1 MASANLDSAGV
12 KKLLDNLQSDLKNI
26 SLETKKRHP
35 AVKESAEEAIVK
47 IRNAGSAQTPLA
59 YLSNQILYPLVQG
72 CETKDTKVVT
82 LCLQV
87 VQRLITA
94 QVCNT
99 LHQELKQCN
108 SLITGV
114 RWKRSQVCGRDHVD
128 VDGGRSRGGITLKLK
143 AQIGLIDWAT
153 RLMSAKGE
161 AAADSDLVDD
171 NKWRLPRRLPGSLS
185 GHLLQA
191 GLLQRWHCCR

>member
-47 IRNAGSAQTPLA
+47 IRNASSAQTPLA

-87 VQRLITA
+87 IQRLITA
-94 QVCNT
+94 QVGTTTYHNNG
-99 LHQELKQCN
+99 HQSCQLCV
-108 SLITGV
+108 TGV
-114 RWKRSQVCGRDHVD
+114 GWQGCQICGGDD
-128 VDGGRSRGGITLKLK
+128 VDADGSRPRG
-143 AQIGLIDWAT
+143 
-153 RLMSAKGE
+153 SE
-161 AAADSDLVDD
+161 FNFAAS
-171 NKWRLPRRLPGSLS
+171 
-185 GHLLQA
+185 
-191 GLLQRWHCCR
+191 

>member
-1 MASANLDSAGV
+1 MASAKLDSAGV

-47 IRNAGSAQTPLA
+47 IRNASSAQTPLA

-87 VQRLITA
+87 IQRLITA
-94 QVCNT
+94 QVST
-99 LHQELKQCN
+99 RAQFVAMYH
-108 SLITGV
+108 V
-114 RWKRSQVCGRDHVD
+114 RCLQVLNGKGAKYV
-128 VDGGRSRGGITLKLK
+128 VETM
-143 AQIGLIDWAT
+143 WM
-153 RLMSAKGE
+153 LME
-161 AAADSDLVDD
+161 
-171 NKWRLPRRLPGSLS
+171 
-185 GHLLQA
+185 A
-191 GLLQRWHCCR
+191 GLEEVSSTLQCLHKCANACLISPSLTTFFR

>member
-1 MASANLDSAGV
+1 M

-87 VQRLITA
+87 IQRLITA
-94 QVCNT
+94 QVN
-99 LHQELKQCN
+99 KQIIPSAPQTSC
-108 SLITGV
+108 I
-114 RWKRSQVCGRDHVD
+114 SQTSFRHHTD
-128 VDGGRSRGGITLKLK
+128 I
-143 AQIGLIDWAT
+143 
-153 RLMSAKGE
+153 M
-161 AAADSDLVDD
+161 
-171 NKWRLPRRLPGSLS
+171 
-185 GHLLQA
+185 
-191 GLLQRWHCCR
+191 

>member
-1 MASANLDSAGV
+1 MSSSNLDSAGV

-87 VQRLITA
+87 IQRLITA
-94 QVCNT
+94 QVS
-99 LHQELKQCN
+99 QQLKCPTVTMHH
-108 SLITGV
+108 SDIIHTGFG
-114 RWKRSQVCGRDHVD
+114 RQGSQICGRDD
-128 VDGGRSRGGITLKLK
+128 VDADGGKSGGSELEYFF
-143 AQIGLIDWAT
+143 
-153 RLMSAKGE
+153 M
-161 AAADSDLVDD
+161 
-171 NKWRLPRRLPGSLS
+171 
-185 GHLLQA
+185 
-191 GLLQRWHCCR
+191 

>member
-47 IRNAGSAQTPLA
+47 IRNASSAQTPLA

-87 VQRLITA
+87 IQRLITA
-94 QVCNT
+94 QVLKHHNISQQWPPKLTT
-99 LHQELKQCN
+99 LCYRCWMARVPN
-108 SLITGV
+108 MWW
-114 RWKRSQVCGRDHVD
+114 RRCG
-128 VDGGRSRGGITLKLK
+128 
-143 AQIGLIDWAT
+143 
-153 RLMSAKGE
+153 
-161 AAADSDLVDD
+161 
-171 NKWRLPRRLPGSLS
+171 
-185 GHLLQA
+185 
-191 GLLQRWHCCR
+191 C

>member
-1 MASANLDSAGV
+1 MSSSNLDSAGV

-72 CETKDTKVVT
+72 CETKDIKVVT

-87 VQRLITA
+87 IQRLITA
-94 QVCNT
+94 QVNLTNCRQVAHRHCAG
-99 LHQELKQCN
+99 LGRQ
-108 SLITGV
+108 G
-114 RWKRSQVCGRDHVD
+114 SQICGRDD
-128 VDGGRSRGGITLKLK
+128 VDADGGKSGGSELEHF
-143 AQIGLIDWAT
+143 LI
-153 RLMSAKGE
+153 
-161 AAADSDLVDD
+161 
-171 NKWRLPRRLPGSLS
+171 
-185 GHLLQA
+185 
-191 GLLQRWHCCR
+191 

>member
-1 MASANLDSAGV
+1 MASAKLDSAGV

-47 IRNAGSAQTPLA
+47 IRNASSAQTPLA

-87 VQRLITA
+87 IQRLITA
-94 QVCNT
+94 QVGNT
-99 LHQELKQCN
+99 LQQ
-108 SLITGV
+108 SVPMSTGLG
-114 RWKRSQVCGRDHVD
+114 WQGSQICGGDNVD
-128 VDGGRSRGGITLKLK
+128 ADGGWTGGSESHFAVTSLRGKCVFFLPSLTLIL
-143 AQIGLIDWAT
+143 
-153 RLMSAKGE
+153 
-161 AAADSDLVDD
+161 
-171 NKWRLPRRLPGSLS
+171 
-185 GHLLQA
+185 
-191 GLLQRWHCCR
+191 

>member
-47 IRNAGSAQTPLA
+47 IRNASSAQTPLA

-87 VQRLITA
+87 IQRLITA
-94 QVCNT
+94 QVGT
-99 LHQELKQCN
+99 EARQCFTTPI
-108 SLITGV
+108 ITGV
-114 RWKRSQVCGRDHVD
+114 RRQRCQICGGDNVD
-128 VDGGRSRGGITLKLK
+128 ADGSRPGRSEYYF
-143 AQIGLIDWAT
+143 A
-153 RLMSAKGE
+153 
-161 AAADSDLVDD
+161 VF
-171 NKWRLPRRLPGSLS
+171 
-185 GHLLQA
+185 
-191 GLLQRWHCCR
+191 

>member
-1 MASANLDSAGV
+1 M
-12 KKLLDNLQSDLKNI
+12 
-26 SLETKKRHP
+26 
-35 AVKESAEEAIVK
+35 
-47 IRNAGSAQTPLA
+47 
-59 YLSNQILYPLVQG
+59 
-72 CETKDTKVVT
+72 
-82 LCLQV
+82 
-87 VQRLITA
+87 
-94 QVCNT
+94 
-99 LHQELKQCN
+99 
-108 SLITGV
+108 
-114 RWKRSQVCGRDHVD
+114 D

-161 AAADSDLVDD
+161 AAADSDLVDN

>member
-1 MASANLDSAGV
+1 MSSSNLDSAGV

-87 VQRLITA
+87 IQRLITA
-94 QVCNT
+94 QVK
-99 LHQELKQCN
+99 KQIVPKC
-108 SLITGV
+108 STDFMHHTDIIQTSFRHHAGFG
-114 RWKRSQVCGRDHVD
+114 RQGSQICGRDD
-128 VDGGRSRGGITLKLK
+128 VDADGGKSGGSELEHF
-143 AQIGLIDWAT
+143 
-153 RLMSAKGE
+153 LM
-161 AAADSDLVDD
+161 
-171 NKWRLPRRLPGSLS
+171 
-185 GHLLQA
+185 
-191 GLLQRWHCCR
+191 

>member
-1 MASANLDSAGV
+1 MDSAGV

-47 IRNAGSAQTPLA
+47 IRNASSAQTPLA

-87 VQRLITA
+87 IQRLITA
-94 QVCNT
+94 QVSTTAQQLFTTPC
-99 LHQELKQCN
+99 
-108 SLITGV
+108 SRSWMV
-114 RWKRSQVCGRDHVD
+114 RVPNMWWRRCG
-128 VDGGRSRGGITLKLK
+128 
-143 AQIGLIDWAT
+143 
-153 RLMSAKGE
+153 
-161 AAADSDLVDD
+161 
-171 NKWRLPRRLPGSLS
+171 
-185 GHLLQA
+185 
-191 GLLQRWHCCR
+191 C

>member
-1 MASANLDSAGV
+1 MSSSNLDSAGV

-72 CETKDTKVVT
+72 CETKDIKVVT

-87 VQRLITA
+87 IQRLITA
-94 QVCNT
+94 Q
-99 LHQELKQCN
+99 
-108 SLITGV
+108 
-114 RWKRSQVCGRDHVD
+114 
-128 VDGGRSRGGITLKLK
+128 
-143 AQIGLIDWAT
+143 A
-153 RLMSAKGE
+153 
-161 AAADSDLVDD
+161 
-171 NKWRLPRRLPGSLS
+171 NK
-185 GHLLQA
+185 
-191 GLLQRWHCCR
+191 

>member
-1 MASANLDSAGV
+1 MSSSSLDSAGV

-87 VQRLITA
+87 IQRLITA
-94 QVCNT
+94 QVN
-99 LHQELKQCN
+99 L
-108 SLITGV
+108 TGC
-114 RWKRSQVCGRDHVD
+114 RSVPHRHCAGFGRQGSQICGRDDVD
-128 VDGGRSRGGITLKLK
+128 VDGGKSGGSELEQFFI
-143 AQIGLIDWAT
+143 
-153 RLMSAKGE
+153 
-161 AAADSDLVDD
+161 
-171 NKWRLPRRLPGSLS
+171 
-185 GHLLQA
+185 
-191 GLLQRWHCCR
+191 